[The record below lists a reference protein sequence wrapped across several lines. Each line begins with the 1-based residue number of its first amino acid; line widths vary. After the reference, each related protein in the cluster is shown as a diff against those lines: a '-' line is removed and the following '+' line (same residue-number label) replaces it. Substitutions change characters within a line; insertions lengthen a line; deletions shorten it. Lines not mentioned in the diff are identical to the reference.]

1 MRHWLMKTEPEA
13 FGVEDLA
20 AAPRRT
26 SAWDGVRNYQARN
39 MLRDEMR
46 RGDQV
51 FLYHSSCEVPGIV
64 AIMQVVKAGL
74 PRSDRLRSQAPPLR
88 CRTVIRKNP
97 RWFMVDVQLKRPL
110 ARTITLDELRAHAG
124 KELKGMVLLRAGNRL
139 SITPVEDGALAVHS
153 LARVMRITLARAPH
167 ALHHALIA

>member
-1 MRHWLMKTEPEA
+1 MRHWLMKTEPES
-13 FGVEDLA
+13 FSVEDLA

-51 FLYHSSCEVPGIV
+51 FLYYSSCEVPGIV
-64 AIMQVVKAGL
+64 AVMQVVKQAYPDPTAFDRKHHHYDAG
-74 PRSDRLRSQAPPLR
+74 SD
-88 CRTVIRKNP
+88 RKNP

-110 ARTITLDELRAHAG
+110 ARTITLTELRAHAG
-124 KELKGMVLLRAGNRL
+124 KELKGMVLLRPGNRL
-139 SITPVEDGALAVHS
+139 SITPVEEAHWQFILS
-153 LARVMRITLARAPH
+153 LE
-167 ALHHALIA
+167 